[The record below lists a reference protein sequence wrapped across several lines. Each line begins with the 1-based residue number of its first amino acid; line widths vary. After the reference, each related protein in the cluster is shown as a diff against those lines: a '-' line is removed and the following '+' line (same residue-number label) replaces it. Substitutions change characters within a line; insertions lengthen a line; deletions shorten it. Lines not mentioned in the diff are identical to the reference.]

1 MNTYRLKNVLLQL
14 LTASALLDLASA
26 RWLDDLL
33 GHCRAAGCQL
43 LFTLSYDG
51 RCVLEPAHVDDATVI
66 ALVNR
71 HQRTDK
77 GFGPALGPA
86 AVRTARELFAGLGY
100 RMHAQQSDWRLGS
113 HEASLQNA
121 LIDGWLGA
129 AVAMAPSAAAS
140 LEAWSRLRR
149 AQIEHSRLRMEVG
162 HVDIAGWLP

>member
-1 MNTYRLKNVLLQL
+1 MREL
-14 LTASALLDLASA
+14 
-26 RWLDDLL
+26 
-33 GHCRAAGCQL
+33 
-43 LFTLSYDG
+43 
-51 RCVLEPAHVDDATVI
+51 I
-66 ALVNR
+66 NR

-86 AVRTARELFAGLGY
+86 AARTASELFAGLGY
-100 RMHAQQSDWRLGS
+100 RMRAQQSDWRLGS

-129 AVAMAPSAAAS
+129 AVEIAPGAAPL

-149 AQIEHSRLRMEVG
+149 GQIEHSRLKMDVG